1 MCQARL
7 LRTGEISSRPYASG
21 DLIGHRRTEETVEAL
36 HGLLD
41 GPIEQQKSIWIES
54 QKPHW
59 SWGSS
64 ASIEYRA
71 DERWS
76 QASSMASDKMR

>member
-1 MCQARL
+1 MCQVHL
-7 LRTGEISSRPYASG
+7 LRTGEISGRPDTSS
-21 DLIGHRRTEETVEAL
+21 DLVGHQSVEKTIEAL

-41 GPIEQQKSIWIES
+41 GPIEQEKSIGIES

-59 SWGSS
+59 SWWVSV
-64 ASIEYRA
+64 SIEDRA
-71 DERWS
+71 DERWR